1 MKPAS
6 RILIRLSRSHEIETS
21 MYFERRES
29 VQRRDFRRFTT
40 MHRETYVGSLTNDI
54 DNWRRVSNEK

>member
-6 RILIRLSRSHEIETS
+6 RVLIRLSRSHEIETS

-40 MHRETYVGSLTNDI
+40 MHRETFVGS
-54 DNWRRVSNEK
+54 